1 MRNLTYAQLRN
12 EYINFFKSKN
22 HIEIPNAP
30 LIPEDDPSVLFVNAG
45 MFPLVPFLKGEKH
58 PLGNRLTNSQ
68 RCVRT
73 VDIDVVGDCSHC
85 TAFEMLGNWSLNDY
99 FKKEAIEMTME
110 FFIEVLEFNINRI
123 YASVFGGESNIPK
136 DTVSIDA
143 WKDIFSRYGID
154 TKVGNNERIQEY
166 GKANN
171 WWELSTGGPCGP
183 DSEIFFDTGK
193 KPCGNNCHIN
203 CNCGKYIEIGN
214 NVFMEYLLENGMYL
228 PLGRHNV
235 DFGGGLERLAMISQN
250 VESVYETDIYKPIL
264 NKIIEISNIQNI
276 QSQRIIV
283 DHIKASTWIVMDGVT
298 PSNNMQGYV
307 LRRLIRRA
315 MRHAKSLGIEGNFT
329 RTIGDICINQFQ
341 EIFPKLE
348 QKREEIL
355 NILEQEEQKF
365 NMTLQKGLK
374 ELDSL
379 IEKET
384 SISGED
390 IFQMYETYGLPKE
403 VTEEILSEKG
413 VAVTDIEGF
422 EKAKNLHQ
430 EKSRT
435 SSLGMFKGGLSD
447 NSEMSI
453 KYHTATHLLLAAL
466 RKTLGE
472 HIYQK
477 GSNITPNRLRLDFPN
492 ESKLTEEQIKEIE
505 DIIND
510 VIQKGLPITYEETS
524 KEDALKLVS
533 FAAFQEK
540 YGDTV
545 KIYYIGEKDDPFSIE
560 ICNGPHVSNTSVLGR
575 FKIVQ
580 QENIGAGIK
589 RIKAILE

>member
-505 DIIND
+505 DMIND